1 MRLEL
6 RFPLLSP
13 DRRSRTQREVHMYK
27 RRLYYAVFC
36 LAGVLAATTRCEAI
50 EDDKTH
56 PNDAPAKGTLATTAD
71 PETKV
76 AAPSLLSRPASTY
89 SNSLGSAYIPSDSW
103 VYPAVLRLYS
113 LGYVDSIF
121 VSM

>member
-6 RFPLLSP
+6 RFPPLNP
-13 DRRSRTQREVHMYK
+13 DRRSRLQREVHMYK

-36 LAGVLAATTRCEAI
+36 LAGVLVATTRCEAI

-56 PNDAPAKGTLATTAD
+56 ANDAPAKGTSAASAD

-76 AAPSLLSRPASTY
+76 AAPSLSHPASTS

-103 VYPAVLRLYS
+103 VYPAVLRL
-113 LGYVDSIF
+113 
-121 VSM
+121 